1 MSTPT
6 TRIAFHT
13 MGCKTNF
20 SETST
25 ISSEM
30 QRYGYEKVSYKDE
43 ADIYVLNTCSVTE
56 NADKEARKL
65 IRKAR
70 RLNPFAKIA
79 VIGCYAQLQPE
90 QISKIPGVD
99 LVLGASEKFN
109 LLSHLNSLNGTNESK
124 IITSTIKNISS
135 FQPSFTNGERT
146 RSYLKIQDGCNYN
159 CSFCTIPLARGR
171 SRSDTIENTVKIAQN
186 IADSGAKEIV
196 LTGINIGDFGS
207 EKDESFLQLIMTLD
221 NLKGIERFR
230 ISSIEPNLL
239 SDEIISFCADSN
251 KFVPHF
257 HIPLQSG
264 NDKILKKMRRKYNL
278 KMYKDKI
285 KMIKKIM
292 PDACIGADVI
302 VGFPGETNKDF
313 EKTYN
318 FIEELKINYL
328 HVFSYSNRVGTVAEA
343 LKKQIPKDVKIL
355 RSRTL
360 QKLSNQMRLYFYK
373 SNINQ
378 VRKVLFESIVDDKY
392 IVGFTDNYI
401 RVMVKGDKNMIKKIY
416 NVKLLFVGENKV
428 FGEIY

>member
-1 MSTPT
+1 
-6 TRIAFHT
+6 

-30 QRYGYEKVSYKDE
+30 LSYGYQKVSYKDE

-65 IRKAR
+65 IRQAR
-70 RLNPFAKIA
+70 RLNPYAKIA
-79 VIGCYAQLQPE
+79 VIGCYAQLQPD
-90 QISKIPGVD
+90 QISRIPGVD
-99 LVLGASEKFN
+99 LILGATEKFN
-109 LLSHLNSLNGTNESK
+109 LLSHLNSLNENNESK
-124 IITSTIKNISS
+124 IIKSPINNISS

-171 SRSDTIENTVKIAQN
+171 SRSDTIKKTVEIAQN
-186 IADSGAKEIV
+186 IADSGAREIV

-207 EKDESFLQLIMTLD
+207 VKDENFLQLIMTLD

-264 NDKILKKMRRKYNL
+264 ADSILQNMKRRYNTDL
-278 KMYKDKI
+278 YKSRVEYI
-285 KMIKKIM
+285 KQLI
-292 PDACIGADVI
+292 PDCCIGVDVI
-302 VGFPGETNKDF
+302 VGYPGEEEEHF
-313 EKTYN
+313 EQTKS
-318 FIEELKINYL
+318 FLESIDISYL
-328 HVFSYSNRVGTVAEA
+328 HVFSYSQRKDTVAA
-343 LKKQIPKDVKIL
+343 TLKNQVTKEKKEY
-355 RSRTL
+355 RSKTL
-360 QKLSNQMRLYFYK
+360 HILSNKKRTEFYNQYINTIRPVLVEQ
-373 SNINQ
+373 SNNGKIQ
-378 VRKVLFESIVDDKY
+378 
-392 IVGFTDNYI
+392 GFTDNYI
-401 RVMVKGDKNMIKKIY
+401 KVNIDEDLSCRNTIVSV
-416 NVKLLFVGENKV
+416 LLNENKGGYMQ
-428 FGEIY
+428 GEII

>member
-6 TRIAFHT
+6 TKVAFHT

-20 SETST
+20 SDTST
-25 ISSEM
+25 ISNEM
-30 QRYGYEKVSYKDE
+30 LSHGYQKVSYKEE

-65 IRKAR
+65 IRQAR
-70 RLNPFAKIA
+70 RRNPYAKIA
-79 VIGCYAQLQPE
+79 VIGCYAQLQPD
-90 QISKIPGVD
+90 QISNIAGVD

-109 LLSHLNSLNGTNESK
+109 LLTHLNSLNDNNESK
-124 IITSTIKNISS
+124 IVRLPINQNNS
-135 FQPSFTNGERT
+135 FQSSFTNGERT

-207 EKDESFLQLIMTLD
+207 TNNENFFQLIKTLD

-239 SDEIISFCADSN
+239 SNEIISFCANSN

-264 NDKILKKMRRKYNL
+264 SDSILQSMKRRYNTDL
-278 KMYKDKI
+278 YKSRVEY
-285 KMIKKIM
+285 IKKII
-292 PDACIGADVI
+292 PDCCIGVDVI
-302 VGFPGETNKDF
+302 VGYPGEKEYHF
-313 EKTYN
+313 EQTYS
-318 FIEELKINYL
+318 FIESMDVSYL
-328 HVFSYSNRVGTVAEA
+328 HVFSYSKRKDTFAASLNDQVTKERKEYRSKA
-343 LKKQIPKDVKIL
+343 LHRLSNKKKKQFYNQYINKIRPVL
-355 RSRTL
+355 VEQS
-360 QKLSNQMRLYFYK
+360 
-373 SNINQ
+373 INGKIQ
-378 VRKVLFESIVDDKY
+378 
-392 IVGFTDNYI
+392 GFTDNYI
-401 RVMVKGDKNMIKKIY
+401 KVNVDQELSCYNKIIP
-416 NVKLLFVGENKV
+416 VLLNENKGNYMQ
-428 FGEIY
+428 GEII

>member
-20 SETST
+20 SESSI
-25 ISSEM
+25 ISGEM
-30 QRYGYEKVSYKDE
+30 QSYGYEKVSYKEE

-65 IRKAR
+65 IRKAQK
-70 RLNPFAKIA
+70 LNPLAKIA
-79 VIGCYAQLQPE
+79 VIGCYAQLQPD

-99 LVLGASEKFN
+99 LVLGAAEKFN
-109 LLSHLNSLNGTNESK
+109 LLSHLNSLNDTNESK
-124 IITSTIKNISS
+124 IIRSSIKNISS
-135 FQPSFTNGERT
+135 FQPSYTNGERT

-159 CSFCTIPLARGR
+159 CSFCTIPLARGI

-207 EKDESFLQLIMTLD
+207 KKDENFLQLIMTLD

-239 SDEIISFCADSN
+239 DNEIISFCAESS

-264 NDKILKKMRRKYNL
+264 SDSILKSMKRRYNADL
-278 KMYKDKI
+278 YRSRVEY
-285 KMIKKIM
+285 IKKLI
-292 PDACIGADVI
+292 PDCCIGVDVI
-302 VGFPGETNKDF
+302 VGYPGEEEEHF
-313 EKTYN
+313 EQTKL
-318 FIEELKINYL
+318 FLESIDISYL
-328 HVFSYSNRVGTVAEA
+328 HVFSYSQRQDTRAA
-343 LKKQIPKDVKIL
+343 
-355 RSRTL
+355 S
-360 QKLSNQMRLYFYK
+360 LSNQVTKENKDYRSKALHVLSNKKRTEFYNQ
-373 SNINQ
+373 SINTI
-378 VRKVLFESIVDDKY
+378 RPVLVEQSINGK
-392 IVGFTDNYI
+392 IQGFTDNYI
-401 RVMVKGDKNMIKKIY
+401 KVNIDNNLSCQNTIISVLLNDNKGSYMQ
-416 NVKLLFVGENKV
+416 
-428 FGEIY
+428 GEII